1 MRRKAVRR
9 SRIAIESLES
19 RSLLTATVLA
29 SEPMLFDP
37 TPAQP
42 QSGDELAVGTIQ
54 ILRDGSTLSL
64 GLQINSPYDATYH
77 IEDASVD
84 LSVNGGTTQTIPL
97 SLPEHAKSA
106 TLTVPQTVAV
116 GIQFSISASVGVTKV
131 DTSVLNFN
139 LPALAAQQILP
150 SGQQIVAPNSLFDA
164 NFSSAN
170 ILPALGGTSLVN
182 DTVTFPEDPGW
193 RTGEA
198 VRVVATI
205 GAPETGIGTHQVSY
219 TQGSSTFFGPGQDR
233 AAAVVRYVRRE
244 TATAYSF
251 YLTSADAVSGQSRVD
266 LTAAVPAD
274 GTMLFSGSSSDL
286 PFFGQTAVES
296 SAIPS
301 ATDDNADTVQFASAP
316 IWLTGDAVEVS
327 ASTGGLAAGI
337 WYVRV
342 QGSNYS
348 FYSTAGEAA
357 DLGSSA
363 GLVDLTGPV
372 TANLSLANRVQFPA
386 AHRWTTGTAV
396 RLVANSSAEIA
407 SVNSVLGEIAYV
419 RVVDGTSVTL
429 HSSAAEAASGSN
441 PWVLGGSL
449 TTSISP
455 IYNAFC
461 IDYDRATAYNR
472 TYTTQIFSSYD
483 VGSLPDTTFVE
494 KNVNDKLD
502 RGRAVGAPVF
512 LTASTAGSTA
522 LTSRN
527 AADSNNL
534 AHGLATGDV
543 VRVPLADSGY
553 STGTDYYVRSL
564 SSTTLSLHL
573 TAADASTGTN
583 AVPAPST
590 SLFPVFGS
598 TALIKFTSAST
609 GSILTSVRHL
619 LPTGTAV
626 RLDVAAGGLSTGV
639 DYFVRSTGANTIT
652 LHTTAADAGTGNAPI
667 TFSAVS
673 TLPVFPSQSVRF
685 ASGGG
690 LSPAAGLISGRSGI
704 AWPTGTRVQVDLS
717 SAGLT
722 TGTDYFIRHLGNQ
735 QFSLHLSRDA
745 ALAGTNPISFTA
757 PIVGWTKFFVPE
769 QVVENTSNLDVV
781 NWLLNSSVLNQLAGA
796 TSPDA
801 VSSADQTIAIVAHK
815 MKTGDRF
822 QVT

>member
-1 MRRKAVRR
+1 MIRRSLRSLLSGMFRAAGMRRKAVRR

-170 ILPALGGTSLVN
+170 ILPALGGTSLAN

-286 PFFGQTAVES
+286 PFFGQTPVES

-407 SVNSVLGEIAYV
+407 SVNSVLGEIA
-419 RVVDGTSVTL
+419 
-429 HSSAAEAASGSN
+429 
-441 PWVLGGSL
+441 
-449 TTSISP
+449 
-455 IYNAFC
+455 
-461 IDYDRATAYNR
+461 
-472 TYTTQIFSSYD
+472 
-483 VGSLPDTTFVE
+483 
-494 KNVNDKLD
+494 
-502 RGRAVGAPVF
+502 
-512 LTASTAGSTA
+512 
-522 LTSRN
+522 
-527 AADSNNL
+527 
-534 AHGLATGDV
+534 
-543 VRVPLADSGY
+543 
-553 STGTDYYVRSL
+553 
-564 SSTTLSLHL
+564 
-573 TAADASTGTN
+573 
-583 AVPAPST
+583 
-590 SLFPVFGS
+590 
-598 TALIKFTSAST
+598 
-609 GSILTSVRHL
+609 
-619 LPTGTAV
+619 
-626 RLDVAAGGLSTGV
+626 
-639 DYFVRSTGANTIT
+639 
-652 LHTTAADAGTGNAPI
+652 
-667 TFSAVS
+667 
-673 TLPVFPSQSVRF
+673 
-685 ASGGG
+685 
-690 LSPAAGLISGRSGI
+690 
-704 AWPTGTRVQVDLS
+704 
-717 SAGLT
+717 
-722 TGTDYFIRHLGNQ
+722 
-735 QFSLHLSRDA
+735 
-745 ALAGTNPISFTA
+745 
-757 PIVGWTKFFVPE
+757 
-769 QVVENTSNLDVV
+769 
-781 NWLLNSSVLNQLAGA
+781 
-796 TSPDA
+796 
-801 VSSADQTIAIVAHK
+801 
-815 MKTGDRF
+815 
-822 QVT
+822 